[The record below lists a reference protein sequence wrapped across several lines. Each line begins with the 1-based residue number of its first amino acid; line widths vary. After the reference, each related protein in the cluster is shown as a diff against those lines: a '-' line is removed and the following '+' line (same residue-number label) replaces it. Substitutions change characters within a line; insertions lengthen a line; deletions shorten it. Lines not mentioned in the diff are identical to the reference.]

1 MGVVD
6 FTKAHGLVK
15 HYQSLGICKIYYPHF
30 IFVVMYHCMK
40 NLSSVD
46 HITVSFLVANPVA
59 FIIYDKNK
67 IKLLKGRPFNEE
79 TE

>member
-1 MGVVD
+1 
-6 FTKAHGLVK
+6 
-15 HYQSLGICKIYYPHF
+15 
-30 IFVVMYHCMK
+30 MYHCMK
-40 NLSSVD
+40 NLSSVG
-46 HITVSFLVANPVA
+46 HITDSFLVANPVA